1 MIVIALAVPADSLS
15 ERSILPVGYFVIA
28 SMRSDSAVFSLPD
41 SPSGLTF
48 AAKLTIFLSL
58 YRIFFLFFQGHCR
71 ENAPFVL
78 SLAVISFL
86 FALQQHCK
94 SYIIYII

>member
-1 MIVIALAVPADSLS
+1 M
-15 ERSILPVGYFVIA
+15 IA
-28 SMRSDSAVFSLPD
+28 SMRSDSAVLSLPD

-48 AAKLTIFLSL
+48 AAKLTIFSFFIP
-58 YRIFFLFFQGHCR
+58 YIFSIFQGHCR
-71 ENAPFVL
+71 ENVPFVL